1 MRVIEDE
8 DALLPP
14 SHKGPYKFD
23 YNQLSDEERKHYNLL
38 SPEEKTQYQD
48 AEKTIFDHMNS
59 PAVES
64 KLQGEIGQAVHE
76 ANLETPRDPAIPEKI
91 KEGLFAM
98 GETDPQDTG
107 EDGDFEGNDIT
118 STAHG
123 ELEQH
128 REMREYARIAA
139 WEMPMLSKLAKPF
152 VLPGADKPLRFR
164 YTTYM
169 GETHPAENKVVLE
182 FCTRDL
188 PDLTEAQRN
197 KLIKIVGVRY
207 NPETD
212 LVKMSCEM
220 FETQAQNKRYLGD
233 LVDTLMAE
241 AKDPTDMFEDVPF
254 DFRHHRYKP
263 KMEFPE
269 QWKVTEGRK
278 AQLQATWRRRALAD
292 KEREQ
297 QGTLVDGVEVIE
309 KMLENVIAQEAAPRV
324 AVKGPAAKARPKRL
338 PR

>member
-139 WEMPMLSKLAKPF
+139 WEMPMLSS
-152 VLPGADKPLRFR
+152 
-164 YTTYM
+164 
-169 GETHPAENKVVLE
+169 
-182 FCTRDL
+182 
-188 PDLTEAQRN
+188 
-197 KLIKIVGVRY
+197 
-207 NPETD
+207 
-212 LVKMSCEM
+212 MSSIS
-220 FETQAQNKRYLGD
+220 K
-233 LVDTLMAE
+233 
-241 AKDPTDMFEDVPF
+241 
-254 DFRHHRYKP
+254 
-263 KMEFPE
+263 
-269 QWKVTEGRK
+269 
-278 AQLQATWRRRALAD
+278 
-292 KEREQ
+292 
-297 QGTLVDGVEVIE
+297 
-309 KMLENVIAQEAAPRV
+309 
-324 AVKGPAAKARPKRL
+324 
-338 PR
+338 